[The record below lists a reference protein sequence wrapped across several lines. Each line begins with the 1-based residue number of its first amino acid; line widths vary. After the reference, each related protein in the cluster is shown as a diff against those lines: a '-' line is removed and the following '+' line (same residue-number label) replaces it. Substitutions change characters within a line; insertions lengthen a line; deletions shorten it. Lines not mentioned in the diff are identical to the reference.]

1 MPPVFTS
8 QPFFDWCKTQ
18 NEKTFADKQVKKKE
32 KYYGGGCRGG
42 IVGCGFVF
50 YFY

>member
-1 MPPVFTS
+1 MGLGKMPPVFTS

-18 NEKTFADKQVKKKE
+18 NEKTFADKQAKKKE
-32 KYYGGGCRGG
+32 EYYGKDY
-42 IVGCGFVF
+42 IGFVF